1 MKIRELSRISGISPA
16 TISRMLKDPNSV
28 KESTRNK
35 INDVLKNNDID
46 KYFNTKCIKKIILII
61 PDLSNTFYLDLFN
74 GIVSVVQKNDIPF
87 GIYITNESIAEE
99 EKIFS
104 RIKNNRDIG
113 VIWVPA
119 SNKRDKLPYDK
130 NTNLV
135 SLVDRNLPFDNIYIK
150 NLSDNFNAA
159 KKSTDLLIEGGAKN
173 PIIITGSLNL
183 SNAQERKDG
192 FLESIKNHNLDNG
205 INRVYYGDFNDSESG
220 YDIIKK
226 LVKEKIEFDSILAAN
241 QILAIGI
248 LKALNE
254 LKLSIPDDISII
266 TFDKLVN
273 LYSSY
278 ENNNISEVVFPAFDI
293 GSNATSMLLAQKT
306 FDIQKQIFN
315 YSAEFHLKGSEKK

>member
-1 MKIRELSRISGISPA
+1 MKIRELSRISGVSTA

-28 KESTRNK
+28 KESTRK
-35 INDVLKNNDID
+35 KVNDILKNKGLD
-46 KYFNTKCIKKIILII
+46 KDFNIKCVKRIMLII

-74 GIVSVVQKNDIPF
+74 GIVSVVQKNHIPF
-87 GIYITNESIAEE
+87 EIYLTNESIEEE

-104 RIKNNRDIG
+104 RIKDNRDMG

-119 SNKRDKLPYDK
+119 SDKRDKLPYNK
-130 NTNLV
+130 NSNII
-135 SLVDRNLPFDNIYIK
+135 SLVDRNLDFEDIYIK
-150 NLSDNFNAA
+150 NLSDNFSAS
-159 KKSTDLLIEGGAKN
+159 KKATDLLIEGGARN

-205 INRVYYGDFNDSESG
+205 INRVYYGDFNNSESG
-220 YDIIKK
+220 YDIVKK

-241 QILAIGI
+241 QILAVGI
-248 LKALNE
+248 LKALKE
-254 LKLSIPDDISII
+254 LKLSIPNDVSII

-273 LYSSY
+273 LYSFY

-293 GSNATSMLLAQKT
+293 GTHSASILLEQKT
-306 FDIQKQIFN
+306 FNTPKQICN

>member
-1 MKIRELSRISGISPA
+1 
-16 TISRMLKDPNSV
+16 
-28 KESTRNK
+28 
-35 INDVLKNNDID
+35 
-46 KYFNTKCIKKIILII
+46 
-61 PDLSNTFYLDLFN
+61 
-74 GIVSVVQKNDIPF
+74 
-87 GIYITNESIAEE
+87 E

-293 GSNATSMLLAQKT
+293 GSNATSM
-306 FDIQKQIFN
+306 
-315 YSAEFHLKGSEKK
+315 